1 MTSLSI
7 KTCCFVGVHHHHHCV
22 SALALNNTFVLLV
35 ATVKA
40 AFTLADSIFLSV
52 ILCFMLLK
60 KKQDCSHYS
69 SQKTKCF
76 ERHQKAHF
84 LPCHIKIR
92 LSLGQILLTLQRR

>member
-7 KTCCFVGVHHHHHCV
+7 KTCCFVGVHHRHHGV

-60 KKQDCSHYS
+60 KSKTAVIILPRKQNVLRGTRKLIFC
-69 SQKTKCF
+69 
-76 ERHQKAHF
+76 RV
-84 LPCHIKIR
+84 
-92 LSLGQILLTLQRR
+92 ILK

>member
-1 MTSLSI
+1 MTSLTI

-60 KKQDCSHYS
+60 KSKTVVIILPRKQNVLRGTRKLIFC
-69 SQKTKCF
+69 
-76 ERHQKAHF
+76 RV
-84 LPCHIKIR
+84 
-92 LSLGQILLTLQRR
+92 ILK